1 MKRCIPLLATLCL
14 LAACDKSPDQAR
26 KDLEKRGVA
35 VSGKALIKETK
46 REDGRTARDLVL
58 AGADPHAKTRGGMS
72 ALMSAAYNGQVD
84 TVRLLIEKGADV
96 NAMAGGFTVLGAAV
110 FSGKPD
116 IVQMLIRAGA
126 DPNRAG
132 RGGQTPLAAAQAAKN
147 EAIVQLLRGAGAK
160 G

>member
-1 MKRCIPLLATLCL
+1 MKRFTPLLATLCL
-14 LAACDKSPDQAR
+14 LAACERSPEQAR

-35 VSGKALIKETK
+35 VSGEALIKETK

-58 AGADPHAKTRGGMS
+58 AGADPHAMSKGGMS
-72 ALMSAAYNGQVD
+72 ALMSAAYNGQID

-96 NAMAGGFTVLGAAV
+96 NAVAGGFTVLGAAV
-110 FSGKPD
+110 FSGKPE
-116 IVQMLIRAGA
+116 IVQMLLRAGA

-132 RGGQTPLAAAQAAKN
+132 PGGQTPLAAAQATRN
-147 EAIVQLLRGAGAK
+147 EAIVQVLKAAGAK